1 MLEVGGEMCWA
12 ILGDNRLEGVHQN
25 GDGVIMVVNDD
36 DGSSNDDDGGD
47 N

>member
-1 MLEVGGEMCWA
+1 MLEVGGGMCQP
-12 ILGDNRLEGVHQN
+12 ILGDNSLGVHGN

-36 DGSSNDDDGGD
+36 DGSSNVDNGGD